1 MVIIFI
7 FAILVYIVIIYRR
20 RDWAYPSALFV
31 GVWAFILL
39 LYSLQIF
46 RILPPTPEII
56 AVLAVMLVAFALG
69 SATFSLAGFERVPR
83 KPRATAALFADL
95 RQIRE
100 ILFFVLCAISAVVM
114 LVDQFQIIR
123 SVLAGASFSD
133 VMRAA
138 EGKGTV
144 EISGPVRV
152 TLYMFIVH
160 PITACISPICAVEVL
175 TRKNG
180 RLRYLIANII
190 IVFLAVFHHGGRN
203 AIIVMGISYLVAYAI
218 LKSGRIAVSRK
229 AKVSFVVF
237 GVLGIISVFSLSSSR
252 GIQDIW
258 LSFYAYFIADIP
270 LGQQY
275 LQASH
280 FIIDHTWGF
289 FSFQGFFYPLYS
301 VLGFFGISPSHLYEM
316 STIMSDYI
324 EANYLPIG
332 NYSVTGSN
340 AFLPAGAYP
349 YVDGG
354 YIFEFIFMFVYG
366 YASAYLYKKQ
376 RFGGPKDKA
385 LYVFWAYALVL
396 SFCRLY
402 FTSYSYFVG
411 MLLIIFVLYR
421 GSGEHRVRLGR
432 EQSSEKK
439 VS

>member
-1 MVIIFI
+1 MDILLIFT
-7 FAILVYIVIIYRR
+7 ILVYIVILYCR
-20 RDWAYPSALFV
+20 RDWAYPSVLFV

-39 LYSLQIF
+39 LYTFQIF
-46 RILPPTPEII
+46 KILSPTSEII
-56 AVLAVMLVAFALG
+56 AVLAVMIVAFPLG
-69 SATFSLAGFERVPR
+69 SASFSLVSFERVPR
-83 KPRATAALFADL
+83 KPRPTTVLSADQ
-95 RQIRE
+95 RQIRG

-133 VMRAA
+133 VMRAS

-160 PITACISPICAVEVL
+160 PITACVSPICAVEVL
-175 TRKNG
+175 TRKSE

-203 AIIVMGISYLVAYAI
+203 AIIVMGISYLVAYAV
-218 LKSGRIAVSRK
+218 LKSSRIGVSRK
-229 AKVSFVVF
+229 AKVSFFVF
-237 GVLGIISVFSLSSSR
+237 GVLGIIAVFSLSSSR

-280 FIIDHTWGF
+280 LIIDHTWGF
-289 FSFQGFFYPLYS
+289 LSFQGFFYPLYS

-316 STIMSDYI
+316 STVMSDYV

-354 YIFEFIFMFVYG
+354 YIFEFIFMFAYG
-366 YASAYLYKKQ
+366 YVSAYLYKRQ
-376 RFGGPKDKA
+376 RFGGTKDKA

-411 MLLIIFVLYR
+411 MLLIVFIFYK
-421 GSGEHRVRLGR
+421 GSGAPRVHPGR
-432 EQSSEKK
+432 ELSLEKK